1 MKTEFKP
8 PFRVGKRQGG
18 AVLDANGHTIAIFK
32 KGCEDLAQEYCDI
45 INARESRINHE
56 KIQNRLIEV
65 LEKET
70 PESMKAW
77 HNYYLRRKQ
86 ERVEA
91 SNQYVPD
98 GDYSN
103 LKGYDPDGRC
113 INNDLQI
120 SSHNIAQT
128 EVFVNLNN
136 IIDNYK
142 NNVATAE
149 DVIKVANEVNL
160 YLSEHPHPHDAIRR
174 YFSSI

>member
-103 LKGYDPDGRC
+103 LKGYDPDGVVNTDYDIQI
-113 INNDLQI
+113 INRNTATTDVFRKLDNVIGNYMSND
-120 SSHNIAQT
+120 
-128 EVFVNLNN
+128 
-136 IIDNYK
+136 
-142 NNVATAE
+142 ATAE
-149 DVIKVANEVNL
+149 DVAEVANEVNK
-160 YLSEHPHPHDAIRR
+160 YLFEHPHPHEPK
-174 YFSSI
+174 SNKQ